1 MAPAR
6 DLEVGIAA
14 IQAGADAVYI
24 GAPEFGA
31 RQAAGNSLSDI
42 AELVNYAHRFGVQ
55 VLVTLN
61 TLLHED
67 EYPRACALAHELY
80 KVGVDALIIQDLNL
94 LNYDLPPIRL
104 HASTQCDNRTPEQVL
119 HLQQLGF
126 RRVVLARELSIKEIQ
141 EISNAIQSYT
151 TLHNTIPPYTT
162 LHNTIPPYTTLHH
175 TTPCLELEA
184 FVHGAL
190 CVSYSGRCYLSEV
203 LMERSANRGCCAQP
217 CRQRYDLIDKDG
229 NEILDIHGEPIHQR
243 YLLSLQD
250 MDRSMH
256 LAELIE
262 AGVTTFKIEGRL
274 KDRDYVTNIVAY
286 YRQLIDKLID
296 SHPEYQTASI
306 RSSYEYSFTPNPE
319 KTFHRGQTDYFLHGR
334 SANMANWETPKSTGE
349 KIGKVVATRHNAI
362 CVQLAHGITLHNG
375 DGICYGDKGFAINRI
390 EGDWIYP
397 NLQSPIANSQYP
409 LAKRPLPNSPKGVQY
424 PIANSPQGVQ
434 YPIGGTPSNSAASN
448 SPKGVQYP
456 KVGTTLYRNLDNEFL
471 RSLRA
476 ERRMP
481 VAIRFQAVP
490 EGYRLTIGEQTA
502 IFETEHQTASNPE
515 RALQTIIQQLSK
527 LGDTDFTA
535 KDIQVLDYETPC
547 SDTFP
552 YFIPISQLN
561 QWRREVIASN
571 SPKGVQYPIANSP
584 KGVQYPI
591 AAHAASNST
600 ASYHLQRSDLQA
612 KPIYSEASYPLMT
625 CKYCILHE
633 LGHCRKINP
642 MPNEP
647 RYLRLQNG
655 TILSLEFDCKNC
667 EMRIKKLH

>member
-31 RQAAGNSLSDI
+31 RQAAGNSLNDI
-42 AELVNYAHRFGVQ
+42 AELVKYAHRFGVQ

-61 TLLHED
+61 TLLHDD

-94 LNYDLPPIRL
+94 LQYDLPPIRL
-104 HASTQCDNRTPEQVL
+104 HASTQCDNRTAEQVL
-119 HLQQLGF
+119 HLQQMGF
-126 RRVVLARELSIKEIQ
+126 RRVVLARELSLKEIKD
-141 EISNAIQSYT
+141 ISNALFIQNS
-151 TLHNTIPPYTT
+151 NFNI
-162 LHNTIPPYTTLHH
+162 
-175 TTPCLELEA
+175 ELEA

-203 LMERSANRGCCAQP
+203 LMDRSANRGCCAQL
-217 CRQRYDLIDKDG
+217 CRQRYDLLDQDG
-229 NEILDIHGEPIHQR
+229 KEMVDMYGEPIHQR

-250 MDRSMH
+250 MDRSQY

-286 YRQLIDKLID
+286 YRQLLDQLIA
-296 SHPEYQTASI
+296 SNPAWQQASTPSVYQ
-306 RSSYEYSFTPNPE
+306 YDFTPNPA

-334 SANMANWETPKSTGE
+334 TPKMANWQTPKSTGE
-349 KIGKVVATRHNAI
+349 KIGKVIATRHNAI
-362 CVQLAHGITLHNG
+362 CVELAHGITLHNG

-397 NLQSPIANSQYP
+397 NNQYP
-409 LAKRPLPNSPKGVQY
+409 TPNSPQ
-424 PIANSPQGVQ
+424 S
-434 YPIGGTPSNSAASN
+434 
-448 SPKGVQYP
+448 VQYP

-471 RSLRA
+471 RSLKA

-481 VAIRFQAVP
+481 VDIRFEAVE
-490 EGYRLTIGEQTA
+490 EGYRLTIGKQTA
-502 IFETEHQTASNPE
+502 TFEAEHQLANNPE

-527 LGDTDFTA
+527 LGDTDFIA
-535 KDIQVLDYETPC
+535 KDIQVFDGEEAC
-547 SDTFP
+547 SDAFP
-552 YFIPISQLN
+552 YFIPTSLLN
-561 QWRREVIASN
+561 QWRREVSN
-571 SPKGVQYPIANSP
+571 SESALQRND
-584 KGVQYPI
+584 
-591 AAHAASNST
+591 
-600 ASYHLQRSDLQA
+600 LQRSDLQA
-612 KPIYSEASYPLMT
+612 QPIYSEASHHPLMT
-625 CKYCILHE
+625 CKYCILYE

-642 MPNEP
+642 LTNEP

-655 TILSLEFDCKNC
+655 TMLSLEFDCKHC
-667 EMRIKKLH
+667 EMRITKH

>member
-1 MAPAR
+1 M
-6 DLEVGIAA
+6 EVGIAA

-31 RQAAGNSLSDI
+31 RQAAGNSLNDI
-42 AELVNYAHRFGVQ
+42 AELVQYAHRFGVQ

-126 RRVVLARELSIKEIQ
+126 RRVVLARELSLNQIREIYHATQ
-141 EISNAIQSYT
+141 HYT
-151 TLHNTIPPYTT
+151 KLHNTI
-162 LHNTIPPYTTLHH
+162 
-175 TTPCLELEA
+175 PCLELEA

-397 NLQSPIANSQYP
+397 STTLHHTTQHYTTLHQ
-409 LAKRPLPNSPKGVQY
+409 
-424 PIANSPQGVQ
+424 
-434 YPIGGTPSNSAASN
+434 
-448 SPKGVQYP
+448 P

-471 RSLRA
+471 RSLHA

-490 EGYRLTIGEQTA
+490 EGYRLTIGEQTT

-561 QWRREVIASN
+561 QWRREVIASY
-571 SPKGVQYPIANSP
+571 SPQGVQYPIANSQYPLAKRPLPNSP

-591 AAHAASNST
+591 AAYAASNST
-600 ASYHLQRSDLQA
+600 ASS
-612 KPIYSEASYPLMT
+612 PLMT

-655 TILSLEFDCKNC
+655 TILSLEFDCKRC

>member
-1 MAPAR
+1 MPGKRKLTLLAPAR

-31 RQAAGNSLSDI
+31 RQAAGNSLNDI
-42 AELVNYAHRFGVQ
+42 AELVQYAHRFGAQ

-61 TLLHED
+61 TLLHDD

-80 KVGVDALIIQDLNL
+80 KVGVDALIIQDLHL
-94 LNYDLPPIRL
+94 LDYDLPPIRL

-119 HLQQLGF
+119 QLQQLGF
-126 RRVVLARELSIKEIQ
+126 RRVVLARELSLEQIREI
-141 EISNAIQSYT
+141 YH
-151 TLHNTIPPYTT
+151 TLHSTPYT
-162 LHNTIPPYTTLHH
+162 LHPDEVATI
-175 TTPCLELEA
+175 ELEA

-203 LMERSANRGCCAQP
+203 LMDRSANRGCCAQL
-217 CRQRYDLIDKDG
+217 CRQRYDLLNKEG
-229 NEILDIHGEPIHQR
+229 NEIVDIHGEPIHQR

-250 MDRSMH
+250 MDRSLH

-286 YRQLIDKLID
+286 YRQLLDQLIANTPALEHA
-296 SHPEYQTASI
+296 STRSVYQ
-306 RSSYEYSFTPNPE
+306 YSFTPNPA

-334 SANMANWETPKSTGE
+334 TPNMANWETPKSTGE
-349 KIGKVVATRHNAI
+349 KIGKVIATRHNAI
-362 CVQLAHGITLHNG
+362 CIELAHGITLHNG

-397 NLQSPIANSQYP
+397 NNQYP
-409 LAKRPLPNSPKGVQY
+409 IPNSPQ
-424 PIANSPQGVQ
+424 
-434 YPIGGTPSNSAASN
+434 
-448 SPKGVQYP
+448 GVQYP

-481 VAIRFQAVP
+481 VDIRFEAVE
-490 EGYRLTIGEQTA
+490 EGYRLSIGKQTA
-502 IFETEHQTASNPE
+502 TFEAEHQLANNPQ
-515 RALQTIIQQLSK
+515 RALQTIMQQLSK
-527 LGDTDFTA
+527 LGDTDFIA
-535 KDIQVLDYETPC
+535 QSIHVLDHEQIC

-552 YFIPISQLN
+552 YFIPTSLLN
-561 QWRREVIASN
+561 QWRREVSN
-571 SPKGVQYPIANSP
+571 RESA
-584 KGVQYPI
+584 
-591 AAHAASNST
+591 
-600 ASYHLQRSDLQA
+600 LQRSNLQRSNLQA
-612 KPIYSEASYPLMT
+612 KPIYSEASHHPLMT
-625 CKYCILHE
+625 CKYCILYE

-642 MPNEP
+642 MTNEP

-655 TILSLEFDCKNC
+655 TLLSLEFDCKQC
-667 EMRIKKLH
+667 EMKINRK